1 MKRSALFIILA
12 LAVALTTA
20 QGQDLTGTYE
30 QALQRDPLIHQAEAN
45 RNAALENKP
54 QSIARLLPTVAI
66 SANLNQNW
74 VTTKTSDATQRN
86 LSGGSDVSFWSSIST
101 FNLTQPLYRHDLWV
115 KLSQADNQVAQ
126 AQAEYEAAFQNLM
139 LRTSKAYFDIL
150 YAQDNLEFARMEKQS
165 IERQLEQAK
174 ARFEVGLIAIT
185 DVDSAQAGFDQA
197 RSGEIKAENE
207 LANAREAMRVIVGDF
222 DGEVAAL
229 QAEILFKPPEPT
241 DIEIWNQRG
250 QEDNLLIIAATNQ
263 AELANKAIDV
273 QYAGHLP
280 TLDLVGVAGFNE
292 NNRPNSIRT
301 ESQIIGVQLNVPL
314 FQGGLVNSQVRQA
327 RELSKAAQE
336 NLDVQRRNARMQVKT
351 AYRGIVTSI
360 SQVAALKSAVASA
373 QSALDATSAGFDVG
387 TRTMLDVLI
396 QQRNLYQVRRDYAKT
411 RYDYIMNS
419 LALKQSTGILTRDDL
434 EMVNRWL
441 YKN

>member
-1 MKRSALFIILA
+1 
-12 LAVALTTA
+12 
-20 QGQDLTGTYE
+20 
-30 QALQRDPLIHQAEAN
+30 
-45 RNAALENKP
+45 
-54 QSIARLLPTVAI
+54 
-66 SANLNQNW
+66 
-74 VTTKTSDATQRN
+74 
-86 LSGGSDVSFWSSIST
+86 
-101 FNLTQPLYRHDLWV
+101 
-115 KLSQADNQVAQ
+115 
-126 AQAEYEAAFQNLM
+126 
-139 LRTSKAYFDIL
+139 
-150 YAQDNLEFARMEKQS
+150 
-165 IERQLEQAK
+165 
-174 ARFEVGLIAIT
+174 
-185 DVDSAQAGFDQA
+185 
-197 RSGEIKAENE
+197 
-207 LANAREAMRVIVGDF
+207 
-222 DGEVAAL
+222 
-229 QAEILFKPPEPT
+229 
-241 DIEIWNQRG
+241 
-250 QEDNLLIIAATNQ
+250 
-263 AELANKAIDV
+263 
-273 QYAGHLP
+273 
-280 TLDLVGVAGFNE
+280 LVGVAGFNE